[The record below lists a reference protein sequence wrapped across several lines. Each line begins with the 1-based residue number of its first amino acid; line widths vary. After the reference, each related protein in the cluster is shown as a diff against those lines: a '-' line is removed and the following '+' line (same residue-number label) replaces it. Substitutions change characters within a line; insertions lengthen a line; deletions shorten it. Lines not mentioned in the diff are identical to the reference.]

1 MFKRK
6 GPGLWRDER
15 GATAALYALAL
26 PTLVVIAGVSF
37 DYARLATMDSELQN
51 AADQAALTG
60 VTQLDGKSGACSRAA
75 SLASGIVNKTL
86 LANDS
91 GGLTVSVPD
100 ESDCDVTGVVRFWQ
114 DADAT
119 TAATSDANAKF
130 FEIVLDERTANY
142 AFTPIAGAISGD
154 ITARAL
160 AGIGA
165 AICGTAALSYCN
177 PSLPTDFNPDSW
189 KGHGILVGTMSGSG
203 TWGYLKVPPSNNAQG
218 VELVL
223 AQDEPTIECRAAAT
237 SPIALPGSATGLVRA
252 INTRFDIF
260 DNNIVNNNQPCQTLS
275 DCGPAADVV
284 KDVVKNGSNKWVLP
298 PAARSFSPG
307 ARTGAYDATTSYDAD
322 GSIES
327 MGFPR
332 DLCHYASYNYACS
345 NETGLTG
352 VGDIGSGNW
361 ARADYFNKYHT
372 GHIPTNYATMTRYE
386 TYKWELA
393 NNSYLTAINNIS
405 GPTGTQYSQP
415 VTVGASSSQFDRR
428 VLSVAFTRGSG
439 VSCPGANDPV
449 TVLDWVD
456 VFFVQP
462 GASKRGNY
470 PAGVNENSSDPIY
483 MEIIGRSSNGSSGAQ
498 LTRRDVPYLVK

>member
-1 MFKRK
+1 
-6 GPGLWRDER
+6 
-15 GATAALYALAL
+15 
-26 PTLVVIAGVSF
+26 
-37 DYARLATMDSELQN
+37 
-51 AADQAALTG
+51 
-60 VTQLDGKSGACSRAA
+60 
-75 SLASGIVNKTL
+75 
-86 LANDS
+86 
-91 GGLTVSVPD
+91 
-100 ESDCDVTGVVRFWQ
+100 
-114 DADAT
+114 
-119 TAATSDANAKF
+119 
-130 FEIVLDERTANY
+130 
-142 AFTPIAGAISGD
+142 
-154 ITARAL
+154 
-160 AGIGA
+160 
-165 AICGTAALSYCN
+165 
-177 PSLPTDFNPDSW
+177 
-189 KGHGILVGTMSGSG
+189 MSGSG

-223 AQDEPTIECRAAAT
+223 AQDEPAIECRAAAT

-260 DNNIVNNNQPCQTLS
+260 DNNIVNNNQPCETLS

-307 ARTGAYDATTSYDAD
+307 ARTGAYNATTSYDAD

-439 VSCPGANDPV
+439 GSCPGANDHHNIYWLRADLPFPG
-449 TVLDWVD
+449 LDGKTRFNHVNYGVED
-456 VFFVQP
+456 LDEVMV
-462 GASKRGNY
+462 GANYMERRGWQKSVWGLGRHRIASSIFMY
-470 PAGVNENSSDPIY
+470 LPCPAGGDAEYGTDSDAIS
-483 MEIIGRSSNGSSGAQ
+483 R
-498 LTRRDVPYLVK
+498 